1 MNIQVLLVVLVLGGG
16 MIGAGFFL
24 VNGQIDMRVAA
35 EVAATAERT
44 RADLAEAERDR
55 LERNIDAERERQ
67 EVLTRD
73 LQEARDREDETTEV
87 LEDRERL
94 DRLTQAKPGL
104 IERQARRATTRVWK
118 DIELESR
125 EP

>member
-16 MIGAGFFL
+16 MIAAGALL

-35 EVAATAERT
+35 EVSATAERT

-55 LERNIDAERERQ
+55 LERNIEAERERQ
-67 EVLTRD
+67 EELNLE
-73 LQEARDREDETTEV
+73 LQAARDREDETTEV

-118 DIELESR
+118 DIENESR